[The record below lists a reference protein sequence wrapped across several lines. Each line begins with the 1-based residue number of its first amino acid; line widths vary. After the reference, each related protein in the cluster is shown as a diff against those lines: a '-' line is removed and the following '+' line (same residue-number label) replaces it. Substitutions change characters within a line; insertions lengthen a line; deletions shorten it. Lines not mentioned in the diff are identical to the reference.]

1 MWSRRA
7 RRPSPRCRWC
17 DKWNRSPTPAYKPDH
32 RTPPPPVASVYGAGS
47 GRSHSLLDMTRCA
60 DPSNTQDHAYRSSP
74 TATPQPLQVWP
85 TRPCLPSL
93 PQTPPAPASRRARA
107 CARQGRGTR
116 RRVLKAAAR
125 AARVRS
131 RRMRARARERE
142 REKRNRESH
151 GALSRRREATRRSPR
166 RRDAGSRTQGH
177 RRAYAFGWASP
188 PGLGL
193 GIFRPAT
200 PCGWPCTPPLRFSVT
215 FPCSWRGLVAATK
228 HSIPSVSS
236 CSLNTAPAG
245 RSRHCFSYP
254 GYARLGKGN

>member
-1 MWSRRA
+1 MWSRRT

-60 DPSNTQDHAYRSSP
+60 DPSNTQHHAYRSSP

-93 PQTPPAPASRRARA
+93 LQTPPAPASRRARA

-142 REKRNRESH
+142 REKEPRVPW
-151 GALSRRREATRRSPR
+151 GFVPTSRGHPPLAEATRRGVTHAGAQARKCFWLGVPAGPGTGNISPG
-166 RRDAGSRTQGH
+166 D
-177 RRAYAFGWASP
+177 
-188 PGLGL
+188 
-193 GIFRPAT
+193 